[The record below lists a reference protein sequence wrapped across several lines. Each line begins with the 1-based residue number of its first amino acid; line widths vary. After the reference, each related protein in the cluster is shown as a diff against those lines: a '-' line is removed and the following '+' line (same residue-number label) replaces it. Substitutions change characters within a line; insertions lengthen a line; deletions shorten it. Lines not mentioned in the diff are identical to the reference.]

1 MHRQDTQDAPQDD
14 TQDAPQ
20 DDTQDAPGTLESII
34 AELLPEMGLQDL
46 RMRAMPLATSDVRPC
61 HGRAYARTHL
71 PTPSSHSLVLT
82 SSHSLVLTSSHSLS
96 KTALA
101 RLVSALYIPFADLC
115 RTWVLSPRFVHLRAS
130 CPVPLPCTSVL
141 CALSTQGVHLS
152 SVNTTLLVTFLRGR
166 RRLGCRR
173 DLACRND
180 FKAPTAARF
189 LSPLC
194 THGTEANERY
204 TELLSG
210 GVASVWRRCGKCF
223 RWSCQV
229 LATRRTGACV
239 IDGAWLKERH

>member
-14 TQDAPQ
+14 TQ

-71 PTPSSHSLVLT
+71 PMP

-180 FKAPTAARF
+180 LKAPTAARF

-204 TELLSG
+204 AERFCLEAL
-210 GVASVWRRCGKCF
+210 W
-223 RWSCQV
+223 QV
-229 LATRRTGACV
+229 LQVELPSACYQTHRSV
-239 IDGAWLKERH
+239 RD